1 MRTIAIAN
9 TDADILATYPVMK
22 QLRPH
27 LQESEYV
34 QRIREQQAEGYQLA
48 AVQDERKIVCAAG
61 FRILRSLSAG
71 RHLYVDDLVTDEHGR
86 SGGYGKTM
94 LDWLVDYARGQDC
107 GELHLDSGVH
117 RTEAH
122 RFYFRERM
130 SIVHFHFRRKV

>member
-1 MRTIAIAN
+1 MRTVAIAS

-27 LQESEYV
+27 LQESDYI
-34 QRIREQQAEGYQLA
+34 QMIREQQAEGYQLA
-48 AVQDERKIVCAAG
+48 AVKQDGKAVCVAG
-61 FRILRSLSAG
+61 FRILRSLSSG
-71 RHLYVDDLVTDEHGR
+71 KHLYVDDLVTDEHGR

-94 LDWLVDYARGQDC
+94 LDWLTDFARSQGC